1 MEQQRQAVFLQCL
14 KWGEDAALRS
24 PKKCTLCTFKLLYI
38 NETSSLWEAENTP
51 WLIWKMKNPVGG
63 KLLLT
68 SCKLLPLFKKKKWGG
83 ETRWRRICIVAEN
96 FSKILWLY
104 LFHFSC
110 GSAFCVWKYPF
121 SLQSYSCLY
130 CNVNGFP
137 DDSIHEC
144 VFVYFLHA
152 AFLRLESLNAV
163 CMRGLVK
170 CVFVCLQ
177 VCNVC
182 YYKLITVTLVCV
194 YIHIYLWVCVCVC
207 IYRIS
212 LVRSALRLELRYAFW
227 MHMNKDMAV
236 RSRNHKTKCCIY
248 VVFGS

>member
-1 MEQQRQAVFLQCL
+1 MLPYVVQKNVHFARSNYFILMKPLLFEKL
-14 KWGEDAALRS
+14 KTPLGWSGKWKTQLGESCFWPLVSCFHYLR
-24 PKKCTLCTFKLLYI
+24 KK
-38 NETSSLWEAENTP
+38 N
-51 WLIWKMKNPVGG
+51 V
-63 KLLLT
+63 
-68 SCKLLPLFKKKKWGG
+68 GG
-83 ETRWRRICIVAEN
+83 ETCWRRICIVAEN

-110 GSAFCVWKYPF
+110 GNAFCVWKYPF

-194 YIHIYLWVCVCVC
+194 YIHIYLCVCVC
-207 IYRIS
+207 IYIYRIS